1 MRFHRLDL
9 IKYGKF
15 SDRTVDFPVAK
26 HDFHLIIGPNEA
38 GKSTLRSAI
47 VDLLFGIPSRSPLSF
62 LHPLSELRLG
72 AHISNASAELEF
84 HRAKAQK
91 QTLRTPLDTVLPD
104 IALTPFLGSADKHFF
119 DQMFGLDHTRLVS
132 GGNSILNAENDVGQI
147 LFQSAAGVASLG
159 KIRDA
164 LVAEADKL
172 WAPRKSN
179 DRAYYLAANQ
189 LEKATSDLKAATV
202 RTKIWADADSK
213 VEALQIALNGERDQ
227 HQQLQTQRSS
237 LERIRRLAP
246 FLTTLRDS
254 ETKRS
259 ELGEVI
265 ELATDANAILV
276 TAERDLAIA
285 ESRLLL
291 RKADVEKTT
300 THLATIQVDEAL
312 LGLANDISAL
322 DKLRLQY
329 SAYSRD
335 IDRRKKEI
343 ALLWGDI
350 CDFCVQLGWTCDSES
365 SVAQQLPTY
374 LVQRELIQLIR
385 DHGGII
391 EVLRAAEQ
399 ASRTKQSEI
408 DGLAKQLSEL
418 QSGEVSPVLRAA
430 LATAKSLGD
439 TVALMQNKQAGLS
452 SAKITL
458 EALLQDLGSWR
469 KALPELIEL
478 QIPSQETLSRLL
490 QDRQALVAD
499 KKAEATQLKNQKTT
513 VAQLEL
519 KLSQFK
525 ELHHPT
531 THDDVTQARHE
542 RDESWLAIKT
552 GEQSLQQEGITF
564 EAALLNADK
573 VADSLLDNV
582 EDVTELQ
589 SLRHQLE
596 KELLTLASLEAQCS
610 NLDAAILSFDESWAQ
625 KAATLNVQAM
635 PLENMGAWMNKR
647 EKALA
652 AAFVYQESQNSLDA
666 LCLAV
671 SESSLSLA
679 KALQA
684 SSLSVNNEDNLAV
697 LCVQAEGFIKTL
709 DAAKVRHETLT
720 AQWLAAQ
727 TLVNSLAHTL
737 ADAKTAEHR
746 WTKAWLIALEKA
758 GLSASGDM
766 GSVEGALELIS
777 QIAEKLK
784 KIKQIQVER
793 IDAMNLDLKA
803 FSVEA
808 LRLMQVLAP
817 ELNAETA
824 EQISQK
830 LSSRLASTQEAFVER
845 TRLRSALQ
853 EANAQLLEATESKH
867 TATASLKPL
876 MDRAGLSNPALLA
889 DAIKRSDMQ
898 RQLNVDIS
906 HVQTTVLNGGDGLT
920 RLQIEAEID
929 ATDLLL
935 LNSDLAKINDQL
947 ADAVSRQNILSADYA
962 DATRALLEIGGSDV
976 ASKAEAQRQEALA
989 QMSDVAERY
998 IKVFTAERL
1007 LRWSIDRYREEKQG
1021 PLLNRASTIFS
1032 TLTSGAFRKLYV
1044 DFDRQP
1050 MALEGLRSDGNQVGI
1065 SGLSDGTRD
1074 QLYLALR
1081 LAALEMHLEQAMP
1094 LPFIADDLFINYDDV
1109 RSSAGFEALKT
1120 LSEQTQVI
1128 FLSHHD
1134 HLIPTVQAVFGE
1146 KVNIVYL

>member
-15 SDRTVDFPVAK
+15 SDRTVEFPAAK
-26 HDFHLIIGPNEA
+26 QDFHLIVGPNEA

-47 VDLLFGIPSRSPLSF
+47 VDLLFGIPTRSPLSF

-84 HRAKAQK
+84 HRAKALK
-91 QTLRTPLDTVLPD
+91 QTLRSPLDVVLPD
-104 IALTPFLGSADKHFF
+104 MALTPFLGGVDKHFF

-164 LVAEADKL
+164 LVAEANKL
-172 WAPRKSN
+172 WAPRRSN

-189 LEKATSDLKAATV
+189 LEKATADLKAATV

-213 VEALQIALNGERDQ
+213 VESLQLALSTERDLQ
-227 HQQLQTQRSS
+227 QQLQTQRSS

-246 FLTTLRDS
+246 FLINLRDS

-265 ELATDANAILV
+265 ELATDASTTLV
-276 TAERDLAIA
+276 TAERELAVA
-285 ESRLLL
+285 EQRLLL
-291 RKADVEKTT
+291 RQADVEKTT
-300 THLATIQVDEAL
+300 ANLATIQVDEAL
-312 LGLANDISAL
+312 LGLAVDIQAL

-329 SAYSRD
+329 SPYCKD
-335 IDRRKKEI
+335 IEHRKKEI
-343 ALLWGDI
+343 AVLWADI
-350 CDFCVQLGWTCDSES
+350 CHFCAQLGWSCDSE
-365 SVAQQLPTY
+365 AAIAEQLPSQ

-399 ASRTKQSEI
+399 ASRTKQSEM
-408 DGLAKQLSEL
+408 DVLAQQLAEL
-418 QSGEVSPVLRAA
+418 KSGEVKPELRAA
-430 LATAKSLGD
+430 LTTAKSLGD
-439 TVALMQNKQAGLS
+439 SLAVMQNKQTALS
-452 SAKITL
+452 SAKITM
-458 EALLQDLGSWR
+458 EALLQDLGQWQKS
-469 KALPELIEL
+469 LPELIDL
-478 QIPSQETLSRLL
+478 KIPSQETISRLL

-499 KKAEATQLKNQKTT
+499 KKAEAAQLKSQKTT

-531 THDDVTQARHE
+531 THEDVTQARQE
-542 RDESWLAIKT
+542 RDASWLAIKT
-552 GEQSLQQEGITF
+552 GEKPQQQEGAVF
-564 EAALLNADK
+564 EAAILNADK

-582 EDVTELQ
+582 EEVTTLQ
-589 SLRHQLE
+589 SLRHLLE
-596 KELLTLASLEAQCS
+596 KELLTLTTLEEQCS
-610 NLDAAILSFDESWAQ
+610 NLDAAIQHFDELWIKEAE
-625 KAATLNVQAM
+625 ALNLQEM
-635 PLENMGAWMNKR
+635 PLENISSWMSKR

-652 AAFVYQESQNSLDA
+652 AALVYQDTQNSVDA
-666 LCLAV
+666 LCLSI
-671 SESSLSLA
+671 SESRLSLT

-684 SSLSVNNEDNLAV
+684 SKLNVNSDDPLAV
-697 LCVQAEGFIKTL
+697 LCVQAEDFIQAL
-709 DAAKVRHETLT
+709 DTAKVRHETLN

-727 TLVNSLAHTL
+727 ALVSRLEYAL
-737 ADAKTAEHR
+737 ADAKTAENT
-746 WTKAWLIALEKA
+746 WTLAWLKALAKA
-758 GLSASGDM
+758 GLPANSDM
-766 GSVEGALELIS
+766 ASVEGALEFIG

-784 KIKQIQVER
+784 KIKQIQLER
-793 IDAMNLDLKA
+793 IDAMTIDLTA
-803 FSVEA
+803 FSAEA
-808 LRLMQVLAP
+808 LRLRQALAL
-817 ELNAETA
+817 ELSSDSA

-830 LSSRLASTQEAFVER
+830 LSSRLALAQEAAVER
-845 TRLRSALQ
+845 TRLRTALHD
-853 EANAQLLEATESKH
+853 ANTQVLEATESIQ
-867 TATASLKPL
+867 TATALLKPL
-876 MDRAGLSNPALLA
+876 MDRAGVSSHALLA
-889 DAIKRSDMQ
+889 DAIKGSDRQ

-906 HVQTTVLNGGDGLT
+906 HTQANLLNAGDGLS
-920 RLQIEAEID
+920 RAQIEAEID
-929 ATDLLL
+929 AANVQQLPA
-935 LNSDLAKINDQL
+935 DLAKINDEL
-947 ADAVSRQNILSADYA
+947 ADVVLRQNSYSADHA
-962 DATRALLEIGGSDV
+962 DAMRALQEIGGSDV

-1032 TLTSGAFRKLYV
+1032 TLTSGTFRKLYV
-1044 DFDRQP
+1044 DFDKQP
-1050 MALEGLRSDGNQVGI
+1050 MTLEGLRPDGNSVGI

-1081 LAALEMHLEQAMP
+1081 LAALEMHLDLATP

-1109 RSSAGFEALKT
+1109 RSSAGFEALKS

-1134 HLIPTVQAVFGE
+1134 HLIPTVQAVFGK